1 MSHLSRADSEG
12 YPGDVLTQVKYTWT
26 DDNQLHINIRA
37 TSTKPTLI
45 NVTNYCL
52 FNLAG
57 HVRIKRRVLVSSK
70 ITIFIC

>member
-1 MSHLSRADSEG
+1 MSHLSRANSEG

-37 TSTKPTLI
+37 TSTKTTLVNI
-45 NVTNYCL
+45 TNYCL

-57 HVRIKRRVLVSSK
+57 HVRIKCRALILSR
-70 ITIFIC
+70 IFV